1 MNCYYDALLG
11 MCICVEESEIVVAFI
26 NQISALIS

>member
-11 MCICVEESEIVVAFI
+11 MCICIEEPEIPLALLT
-26 NQISALIS
+26 QIFTVFS